1 MQLQLFCLSTPSCR
15 SNLRAVASAL
25 CGLIVLCSILAAPAC
40 AQEFRGTLSGK
51 VTDTTGAVIPKAK
64 VSVTEI
70 NTGTVNRTVS
80 DTEGQW
86 VVPFLLPGTYKVE
99 AQAAGFEAVVRN
111 AVTLQAQEHPI
122 IDLSMS
128 IGQGS
133 ETVTVTSGTPL
144 IDQANASVGQ
154 VISTES
160 VADLPLNGRTPAVL
174 TELSVGVIT
183 TAAPQLV
190 HPFDNNA
197 GNSWSIGGTPNQVSE
212 VLLDGSPDLTLL
224 GALAYSPSEDSVQE
238 ISIRPFDTDASFGH
252 TIGGVINQITKSGT
266 NNYHGTVYE
275 FSQISN
281 LDANTYFNDRAN
293 PVPKLAVTH
302 FNQYGLTFG
311 GPIVAPKLYNGRNKL
326 FYFFAFEGLKD
337 SQPATTTT
345 TVPTAAEDAGDFSQT
360 LAAGCP
366 GGFAN
371 NPLTAAAIC
380 LPSGSN
386 KSNYG
391 DPNQLYDPFTA
402 TQSGSNVSRSPILNN
417 NLTTAG
423 PLNAVAANYL
433 KLFPAPNNT
442 SGVAADGQDNY
453 ISNAPSID
461 TYNNEFGRLDYNLG
475 ARSHLFFDFR
485 HNNRTQV
492 KNNYFGN
499 NSTGTTLLRENWGS
513 TLDEVFTLNPTTI
526 FDARF
531 NWTYFDEVHGTP
543 AQAYSPTG
551 LGFPAALTTSSEHV
565 QLPCVNFTTSST
577 LGSCGT
583 ATSYQNLGDTSSA
596 LDPTTSYQAFVDM
609 VKIIGRH
616 TLKAGFDGR
625 QYRLRV
631 QSFGNSSGAFNF
643 TPTFVE
649 SGTTGSNQTFGGD
662 LADFYFGLP
671 TVGQYDLAARA
682 DYGSYYIGSFL
693 QDDWRATDH
702 LTFNLGVR
710 FDIDTPYGET
720 FGRTVSGF
728 NPAATN
734 TATAAASAFT
744 PTTVTADGQ
753 TFTLNS
759 INAAGGLTFPSAH
772 GGAPYQTNSG
782 FLSPRIGFS
791 YSPPALH
798 DKTVIRGGFGIFV
811 QPETV
816 SNLNAAGTYSSTPI
830 NNQEGFTASTQYV
843 ASNNGDLTPAN
854 SLSNPFPSGFV
865 QPAGS
870 SLGASTFLGQAIS
883 FLAPKQHDPYSERYD
898 LGVQNSL
905 TSTTLVEVLYVGNH
919 SLHLPVASQN
929 LNATERQ
936 YLTTNPYLDEALA
949 SEYGKT
955 VANPFKGLLPNSSS
969 CNGSTTKL
977 SNLLVPYPQFC
988 NAAVTEQNQTI
999 GQSYF
1004 NSAIFHVEQR
1014 EKHGLTLTANYSFSK
1029 LVEADTFLNDQ
1040 DSAPKRRVSPFDHT
1054 HHFTAG
1060 ATYQLPFGRGKMF
1073 AFNNSLADEL
1083 FGGFVINGVYQFQTG
1098 PPIEF
1103 PIDIPLQPNET
1114 ISDIKSSPRNTSSV
1128 TSGTPALNTAAFVT
1142 GSSTTCPVGGPC
1154 DGTTFING
1162 QYSNHLRTLP
1172 QTIASVRADGFNNL
1186 DASIL
1191 KDFHFTEKSYL
1202 QLRFETF
1209 NTLNHAVFASP
1220 NVSSATA
1227 SNFGYITATYA
1238 NSLPRQVQL
1247 GARFVF

>member
-1 MQLQLFCLSTPSCR
+1 
-15 SNLRAVASAL
+15 
-25 CGLIVLCSILAAPAC
+25 
-40 AQEFRGTLSGK
+40 
-51 VTDTTGAVIPKAK
+51 
-64 VSVTEI
+64 
-70 NTGTVNRTVS
+70 
-80 DTEGQW
+80 
-86 VVPFLLPGTYKVE
+86 
-99 AQAAGFEAVVRN
+99 
-111 AVTLQAQEHPI
+111 
-122 IDLSMS
+122 
-128 IGQGS
+128 
-133 ETVTVTSGTPL
+133 
-144 IDQANASVGQ
+144 
-154 VISTES
+154 
-160 VADLPLNGRTPAVL
+160 
-174 TELSVGVIT
+174 
-183 TAAPQLV
+183 
-190 HPFDNNA
+190 
-197 GNSWSIGGTPNQVSE
+197 
-212 VLLDGSPDLTLL
+212 
-224 GALAYSPSEDSVQE
+224 
-238 ISIRPFDTDASFGH
+238 
-252 TIGGVINQITKSGT
+252 
-266 NNYHGTVYE
+266 
-275 FSQISN
+275 
-281 LDANTYFNDRAN
+281 
-293 PVPKLAVTH
+293 
-302 FNQYGLTFG
+302 
-311 GPIVAPKLYNGRNKL
+311 
-326 FYFFAFEGLKD
+326 
-337 SQPATTTT
+337 
-345 TVPTAAEDAGDFSQT
+345 
-360 LAAGCP
+360 
-366 GGFAN
+366 
-371 NPLTAAAIC
+371 
-380 LPSGSN
+380 
-386 KSNYG
+386 
-391 DPNQLYDPFTA
+391 
-402 TQSGSNVSRSPILNN
+402 
-417 NLTTAG
+417 
-423 PLNAVAANYL
+423 
-433 KLFPAPNNT
+433 
-442 SGVAADGQDNY
+442 
-453 ISNAPSID
+453 
-461 TYNNEFGRLDYNLG
+461 
-475 ARSHLFFDFR
+475 
-485 HNNRTQV
+485 
-492 KNNYFGN
+492 
-499 NSTGTTLLRENWGS
+499 
-513 TLDEVFTLNPTTI
+513 
-526 FDARF
+526 
-531 NWTYFDEVHGTP
+531 
-543 AQAYSPTG
+543 
-551 LGFPAALTTSSEHV
+551 
-565 QLPCVNFTTSST
+565 
-577 LGSCGT
+577 
-583 ATSYQNLGDTSSA
+583 
-596 LDPTTSYQAFVDM
+596 
-609 VKIIGRH
+609 
-616 TLKAGFDGR
+616 
-625 QYRLRV
+625 
-631 QSFGNSSGAFNF
+631 
-643 TPTFVE
+643 
-649 SGTTGSNQTFGGD
+649 

-898 LGVQNSL
+898 LGVQHSL